1 MGPPA
6 VLFFFA
12 PTPRGRVSSAS
23 RFSLCSAGGDG
34 NGQAK
39 ASGGSWK
46 LPDWLGAVLAIGLVL
61 LALKL
66 WNEYQLRREEDLHR
80 FGDV

>member
-1 MGPPA
+1 MQGRPA
-6 VLFFFA
+6 ALGVL
-12 PTPRGRVSSAS
+12 GVMAS
-23 RFSLCSAGGDG
+23 VAKDGG

-46 LPDWLGAVLAIGLVL
+46 LPDWLVAVLALGLVL

-66 WNEYQLRREEDLHR
+66 WNEYQLRREEDLYR
-80 FGDV
+80 FSDV